1 LIKKI
6 IFNPN
11 NYFLLSK
18 NFINI
23 PFYGR
28 PKAYVIRLGDWISME
43 AIILAGGFGTRLR
56 PLTYTRAK
64 SLLPIMNTP
73 MITYL
78 LDMLPTEVDTVILA
92 VNYRK
97 NQIESYLQSLNLDKT
112 IIVNDE
118 PEPLGTGGA
127 VKFAEKHLSD
137 QFFVLNSDIIC
148 SLDLTKMM
156 KFHEKMDAMGTISLW
171 PVDNVS
177 EFGVADVK
185 DDGNITG
192 FVEKPKP
199 ENAPSNLINAGAYLL
214 ESKVLDYIETGKLV
228 SMEKEIFPQIIND
241 THRFYGYQFE
251 GHWMDIGRITSYLK
265 IHKFLLDKQ
274 NKKNYI
280 GLKCDNQGTLEKS
293 VLGKNVLIGKNTK
306 IQNSIILDHV
316 TIEDHCQLDH
326 CVIGEHAM
334 VSSHNDLDYVV
345 LGDNEVLSE
354 QNNKENEII
363 WTQPIPEGYPKKQI
377 GNVIEE

>member
-1 LIKKI
+1 MGDKI
-6 IFNPN
+6 
-11 NYFLLSK
+11 
-18 NFINI
+18 
-23 PFYGR
+23 R
-28 PKAYVIRLGDWISME
+28 ME

-78 LDMLPTEVDTVILA
+78 LNMLPKEVDTVILA

-97 NQIESYLQSLNLDKT
+97 NQIESYLQSLDLDKE

-118 PEPLGTGGA
+118 PKPLGTGGA

-156 KFHEKMDAMGTISLW
+156 KFHEKKDAMATISLW

-185 DDGNITG
+185 KDGNITG

-214 ESKVLDYIETGKLV
+214 ESAVLDYIETGKLI

-241 THRFYGYQFE
+241 THRFYGYQFQ

-265 IHKFLLDKQ
+265 IHEFLLDKQ
-274 NKKNYI
+274 NKNNHVESN
-280 GLKCDNQGTLEKS
+280 CDVQGTLEKS
-293 VLGKNVLIGKNTK
+293 VLGENVFIGKEAVIK
-306 IQNSIILDHV
+306 NSIILDNAKIGKKC
-316 TIEDHCQLDH
+316 TLDH
-326 CVIGEHAM
+326 CVIGEDAK
-334 VSSHNDLDYVV
+334 VSNHSGLSYVV
-345 LGDNEVLSE
+345 LGDNEILSE
-354 QNNKENEII
+354 KKNLENEII
-363 WTQPIPEGYPKKQI
+363 WTQPIPEGYPKRQI
-377 GNVIEE
+377 GNVIGG